1 MLVTRHESVGVEM
14 KSLPTIKLSPSRR
27 HCFGAIWTDAEL
39 LALHGDDRKHELWS
53 GKVVTMAPAGFEH
66 GDVDLVLSHALA
78 DVVYKKELGRVC
90 EGQTGFRLN
99 VDTCYSPDLSFV
111 SHERFKLI
119 TPAKSGLFHG
129 APDLAVEVLSP
140 SDSITK
146 TEIKVQNYLAH
157 GTRLVW
163 MVDLRNRSVRVYRP
177 GQSFELL
184 KGNRVLTGNSIVP
197 GFRIS
202 LSKLFESI

>member
-1 MLVTRHESVGVEM
+1 M
-14 KSLPTIKLSPSRR
+14 KGLPTIKLSSTRHRR
-27 HCFGAIWTDAEL
+27 GTIWTDAEL

-66 GDVDLVLSHALA
+66 GDVNVVLSHALA
-78 DVVYKKELGRVC
+78 DVVYKKKLGRVY
-90 EGQTGFRLN
+90 EGQTGFRLS
-99 VDTCYSPDLSFV
+99 VDTCYAPDVSFV

-119 TPAKSGLFHG
+119 SRSKEKLFQG

-163 MVDLRNRSVRVYRP
+163 MVDLKNRSVRIYRP
-177 GQSFELL
+177 GEAFELL
-184 KGNRVLTGNSIVP
+184 RGNRVLTGNSVVP
-197 GFRIS
+197 GFRLS
-202 LSKLFESI
+202 LTRLFEGI